1 MTGATHP
8 AEEHSVCM
16 RVLISGVGFIGV
28 PHPAGEIACSF
39 ACLLAES
46 ALQARR
52 MLLKLKRLN
61 QRLNRRCRLYKQ
73 QAPSALRGF
82 DAELGHAKKLFEG
95 VRRRAKTRCSDV
107 RRRAKTCR
115 GVRRLAK
122 IANICCDDVRRLTRV
137 RRPTKTWC
145 VVNKDTCLLCTRV
158 SAERPRRIKTCV
170 CDTHGKRRKGRAQ
183 KEKDAWTVRQ
193 AKQH

>member
-1 MTGATHP
+1 M
-8 AEEHSVCM
+8 
-16 RVLISGVGFIGV
+16 LISGVGFIGV

-107 RRRAKTCR
+107 RRRAEVCEDLRRSRIFVAMTCEDLR
-115 GVRRLAK
+115 G
-122 IANICCDDVRRLTRV
+122 CEDVRRRGV
-137 RRPTKTWC
+137 
-145 VVNKDTCLLCTRV
+145 
-158 SAERPRRIKTCV
+158 
-170 CDTHGKRRKGRAQ
+170 
-183 KEKDAWTVRQ
+183 
-193 AKQH
+193 